1 MKIIKTLTDLIDEEI
16 HDGKKYAKLALEH
29 KDSDTA
35 LAEMFYNLSLEEMK
49 HMNTLHNA
57 VVKEINKIKVEK
69 ADNPK
74 IDGMQTIYDLLH
86 ERSINK
92 AKEVQILQNMYRE

>member
-1 MKIIKTLTDLIDEEI
+1 MKIIKKLCDLIDEEI
-16 HDGKKYAKLALEH
+16 HDGKKYAKLALKH
-29 KDSDTA
+29 KDEGTA

-57 VVKEINKIKVEK
+57 VVKEINKIKNEHG
-69 ADNPK
+69 DDPK
-74 IDGMQTIYDLLH
+74 IEGMQVIYDLLH

-92 AKEVQILQNMYRE
+92 AKEVQILQSMYRE

>member
-1 MKIIKTLTDLIDEEI
+1 MKIIKKLCDLIDEEI
-16 HDGKKYAKLALEH
+16 HDGKKYAKLALAY
-29 KDSDTA
+29 KDDDVA
-35 LAEMFYNLSLEEMK
+35 LAEMFFNLSLEEMK
-49 HMNTLHNA
+49 HRQTLHNA
-57 VVKEINKIKVEK
+57 VVKAINKIKIEK

-74 IDGMQTIYDLLH
+74 LEGMQTIYDLLH

>member
-1 MKIIKTLTDLIDEEI
+1 MKIIKKLCDLIDEEI
-16 HDGKKYAKLALEH
+16 HDGKKYAKLALAH
-29 KDSDTA
+29 KDDDVA

-57 VVKEINKIKVEK
+57 VVKVINNVK
-69 ADNPK
+69 AEQKDNPK
-74 IDGMQTIYDLLH
+74 IEGMQTIYDLLH

-92 AKEVQILQNMYRE
+92 AKEVQILQSMYRE

>member
-1 MKIIKTLTDLIDEEI
+1 MKIIQTLTELIDEEI
-16 HDGKKYAKLALEH
+16 HDGKKYAKFALEY
-29 KDSDTA
+29 KDKDTA

-57 VVKEINKIKVEK
+57 VVKQISIIRAEK

-74 IDGMQTIYDLLH
+74 LEGMQTLYDVLH
-86 ERSINK
+86 QIAIDK
-92 AKEVQILQNMYRE
+92 AKEVQILQSMYRE

>member
-1 MKIIKTLTDLIDEEI
+1 MKIIKKLCDLIDEEI
-16 HDGKKYAKLALEH
+16 HDGRKYAKLALEH
-29 KDSDTA
+29 KDKDVA

-57 VVKEINKIKVEK
+57 TVKEINKIKTEK
-69 ADNPK
+69 PGDPK
-74 IDGMQTIYDLLH
+74 IDGMQAIYDLLH
-86 ERSINK
+86 ERYINK